1 MSKIYLNG
9 VSYLRIYMI
18 LGHDL
23 LIPYEDSRV
32 IKEAASLSAAGHD
45 VTVICWSKRIEK
57 ASERVDLDGFSVRR
71 IFQDIPSRK
80 SWIGSKLPVYLRL
93 KRTIVDISARERPDI
108 VYCHD
113 LETLPIG
120 KAIVRRTDSKLV
132 YDSHENW
139 PLMESM
145 NSRIWGSITGIVE
158 RRLLRQVDLVI
169 TVNDILRE
177 KFSHSGVPTAVV
189 MNCAREDWTSRR
201 CEKDYPS
208 GGIDRLRVAY
218 WGGLAWRKGLKCLVE
233 IAEILNQEDRP
244 ISFDIFGTGPD
255 LDAIREMIVVK
266 GLSQSVTL
274 RGGLSHEVLSQEL
287 SDFDLCYALH
297 LPTEAYL
304 QSIPVKLLE
313 GLALGMPFIG
323 NREFPLVA
331 QIVREFNCGLI
342 CNYSASEA
350 AGAISSLVDAPEA
363 LPKLRRNARE
373 AFEKK
378 YNWQSQAERLVDAV
392 ESLQA
397 KKS

>member
-9 VSYLRIYMI
+9 VSYLRIHMI

-32 IKEAASLSAAGHD
+32 MKEAASLSDTGHD
-45 VTVICWSKRIEK
+45 VTVLCWSKRIEN
-57 ASERVDLDGFSVRR
+57 ASDRVDLDGFSVRR
-71 IFQDIPSRK
+71 IFQDIPGRK

-93 KRTIVDISARERPDI
+93 RRTMVDISARERPDI
-108 VYCHD
+108 AYCHD

-120 KAIVRRTDSKLV
+120 KAISRKTGSKLV

-145 NSRIWGSITGIVE
+145 NSRVWGTITGIIE
-158 RRLLRQVDLVI
+158 RRLLRHVDLVI

-177 KFSHSGVPTAVV
+177 KFSYLDIPSVVV
-189 MNCAREDWTSRR
+189 MNCAREDWASRR
-201 CEKDYPS
+201 CDRDYPS
-208 GGIDRLRVAY
+208 GGVDMLRVAY
-218 WGGLAWRKGLKCLVE
+218 WGGVAWRKGLKCLVE
-233 IAEILNQEDRP
+233 IAEILDKENRP
-244 ISFDIFGTGPD
+244 ISFEVFGTGPD
-255 LDAIREMIVVK
+255 LDTIRELISSK

-274 RGGLSHEVLSQEL
+274 RGSLSHDALSQEL

-323 NREFPLVA
+323 NTEFPLVA
-331 QIVREFNCGLI
+331 QIVREFDCGLLSK
-342 CNYSASEA
+342 YSASEA
-350 AGAISSLVDAPEA
+350 ADTLSKLFDAPEILA
-363 LPKLRRNARE
+363 KLRRNARE

-378 YNWQSQAERLVDAV
+378 YNWQSQAEKLVEAI
-392 ESLQA
+392 EILR
-397 KKS
+397 KKIS